1 MGTRCTSSAL
11 KKSPRSLVERLNGF
25 ASTSGAAFDGSGFHA
40 AAFGAL
46 RAANLR
52 AFSAAAA
59 SSASWRSRA
68 AFAMSWRS
76 TPDRLNGR
84 GVVTGRGSAKAP
96 TEARDDFDADDGTG
110 RALNVAKAS
119 VGAAGG
125 GRVAARWEVTNL
137 GDCGRVIRR
146 GVCAFSPDA
155 LYDGIGRALKLAR
168 AGSDD
173 TDVTDVDDS
182 PASEG
187 RRFAMLPMPERLNS
201 ANWVGGGRWTRGT
214 PTSPDDSSTR
224 FDTFCALNLGT
235 AAKASASSWADDL
248 GGGRAGRLSDSNA
261 NDFER
266 VIVRGFDAEKVGAPH
281 VSRADAGRERKR
293 PGVLAKFFTASP
305 NSGSGDA
312 WREPVGDVGADRD
325 AVVSSNSSGIVSCA
339 VERAGSCAFAPGS
352 AST

>member
-1 MGTRCTSSAL
+1 M
-11 KKSPRSLVERLNGF
+11 K
-25 ASTSGAAFDGSGFHA
+25 
-40 AAFGAL
+40 
-46 RAANLR
+46 
-52 AFSAAAA
+52 
-59 SSASWRSRA
+59 
-68 AFAMSWRS
+68 
-76 TPDRLNGR
+76 
-84 GVVTGRGSAKAP
+84 
-96 TEARDDFDADDGTG
+96 
-110 RALNVAKAS
+110 
-119 VGAAGG
+119 
-125 GRVAARWEVTNL
+125 L
-137 GDCGRVIRR
+137 G
-146 GVCAFSPDA
+146 
-155 LYDGIGRALKLAR
+155 R

-235 AAKASASSWADDL
+235 AAKASASSCADDL
-248 GGGRAGRLSDSNA
+248 GGGRTGRLSDSNA

>member
-1 MGTRCTSSAL
+1 MGA
-11 KKSPRSLVERLNGF
+11 V
-25 ASTSGAAFDGSGFHA
+25 
-40 AAFGAL
+40 
-46 RAANLR
+46 
-52 AFSAAAA
+52 
-59 SSASWRSRA
+59 
-68 AFAMSWRS
+68 
-76 TPDRLNGR
+76 
-84 GVVTGRGSAKAP
+84 
-96 TEARDDFDADDGTG
+96 
-110 RALNVAKAS
+110 
-119 VGAAGG
+119 GG

-235 AAKASASSWADDL
+235 AAKASASSCAADL
-248 GGGRAGRLSDSNA
+248 GRGRGRGACPITNA

-293 PGVLAKFFTASP
+293 PGVLAKFFTSLRDQQRLGRRVARAASAT
-305 NSGSGDA
+305 S
-312 WREPVGDVGADRD
+312 
-325 AVVSSNSSGIVSCA
+325 
-339 VERAGSCAFAPGS
+339 APTATPS
-352 AST
+352 

>member
-1 MGTRCTSSAL
+1 MGVGEIRAVRRASSAL

-59 SSASWRSRA
+59 SSTSWRSRA

-155 LYDGIGRALKLAR
+155 L
-168 AGSDD
+168 
-173 TDVTDVDDS
+173 
-182 PASEG
+182 
-187 RRFAMLPMPERLNS
+187 
-201 ANWVGGGRWTRGT
+201 
-214 PTSPDDSSTR
+214 
-224 FDTFCALNLGT
+224 
-235 AAKASASSWADDL
+235 
-248 GGGRAGRLSDSNA
+248 
-261 NDFER
+261 
-266 VIVRGFDAEKVGAPH
+266 
-281 VSRADAGRERKR
+281 
-293 PGVLAKFFTASP
+293 
-305 NSGSGDA
+305 
-312 WREPVGDVGADRD
+312 
-325 AVVSSNSSGIVSCA
+325 
-339 VERAGSCAFAPGS
+339 
-352 AST
+352 